1 MPAVDHRLPGGLNWD
16 ELETVTGMAFGTGR
30 AVGLEVTIFN
40 PTLDAD
46 GSITRALVAS
56 LVRALGGAAF
66 PNGA

>member
-1 MPAVDHRLPGGLNWD
+1 MEAPS
-16 ELETVTGMAFGTGR
+16 
-30 AVGLEVTIFN
+30 VGLEVTIFN